1 MMNRRERIETT
12 ANQVLSILLL
22 EELPELTASS
32 WEQIEEK
39 MTTLSET
46 AAKIAITFVN
56 TVDAECDKEVNTS
69 SQKNPERAPRHP
81 QGFGGQGMPY
91 GN

>member
-1 MMNRRERIETT
+1 MDRRERIENT

-32 WEQIEEK
+32 WEQIEGK
-39 MTTLSET
+39 MTALSET
-46 AAKIAITFVN
+46 AVKIAVIFIG
-56 TVDAECDKEVNTS
+56 TVDAENDREVKTS
-69 SQKNPERAPRHP
+69 SQKTLRHP
-81 QGFGGQGMPY
+81 QGFGEPGMPY